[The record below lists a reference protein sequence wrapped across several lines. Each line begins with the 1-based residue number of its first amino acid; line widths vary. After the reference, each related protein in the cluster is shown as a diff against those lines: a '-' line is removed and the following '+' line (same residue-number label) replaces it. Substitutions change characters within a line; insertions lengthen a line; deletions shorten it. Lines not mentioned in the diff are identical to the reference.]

1 MRKPEDGDIKPT
13 KEEMQAAYDVL
24 AKIVE
29 LIGDDD
35 EDATDLKNDM
45 EMLKKR
51 LRRNNNV
58 NYCNNINY
66 INYSIAIDITY

>member
-1 MRKPEDGDIKPT
+1 MTKPEHGDIEPT
-13 KEEMQAAYDVL
+13 KEDMQAAYDVL

-45 EMLKKR
+45 EMIKKQMDE
-51 LRRNNNV
+51 
-58 NYCNNINY
+58 
-66 INYSIAIDITY
+66 AT

>member
-13 KEEMQAAYDVL
+13 KEEMKAAYDVL

-35 EDATDLKNDM
+35 ENATDRKNDM
-45 EMLKKR
+45 EMLKKQM
-51 LRRNNNV
+51 
-58 NYCNNINY
+58 
-66 INYSIAIDITY
+66 DETT

>member
-35 EDATDLKNDM
+35 ENAAELKIDM
-45 EMLKKR
+45 EMMKKQ
-51 LRRNNNV
+51 L
-58 NYCNNINY
+58 
-66 INYSIAIDITY
+66 DETT